1 MKYIL
6 RLCGSK
12 LEKCDFSN
20 LLSVNKT
27 EEIVEI
33 LKFIHKNEI
42 KSQNHTNTSNPNLS
56 NSTITTIN
64 NNSPIIRNT
73 FLKKN
78 NLRNDFQFKQS
89 IIPIDIRNRP

>member
-6 RLCGSK
+6 RLCGTK

-27 EEIVEI
+27 EEIVQI
-33 LKFIHKNEI
+33 LSFIHNNQI
-42 KSQNHTNTSNPNLS
+42 KSQNHTNTNNA
-56 NSTITTIN
+56 TIN
-64 NNSPIIRNT
+64 KTSTNNSSPIVKNT

-78 NLRNDFQFKQS
+78 DLRNDYKFKQS
-89 IIPIDIRNRP
+89 NIVIHIRN